1 MKILFLAAE
10 SAPLAKV
17 GGLGDVAGDLPRAL
31 QNFGIDVR
39 PFIPFYRS
47 INRSD
52 IELDLVDDIFVDYPL
67 GSEKALIYRTLI
79 NGSKTYL
86 IDGEP
91 IGAVNGIYSDPQV
104 DAHRFTFFS
113 LAALQAAKSMG
124 WKPDILHAHDWH
136 TSSAVVWLN
145 RNRDSDPFWKNTAS
159 LLTVHNLPYMG
170 AGGEDALD
178 YYGIEAV
185 DDERLPGWARHMA
198 LPMGLVTADWINTVS
213 PGYAQEIQTPEFGH
227 GLEVLITDRKDYV
240 RGILNGLDIRR
251 WDPTTDKALPKHFK
265 HDDLNPRQ
273 EARFAM
279 LEALGLDTNP
289 KVPLLA
295 MITRL
300 DHQKG
305 VDLAIQS
312 LVNLTKEDWQFIL
325 LGTGDPNL
333 EAMAKGFESDYPDR
347 ARSIIRYDDHLARN
361 IYAGADMMLIP
372 SRYEPCGLTQMIS
385 MRYGC
390 VPVVA
395 ATGGLK
401 DTVTD
406 YVSNPQGT
414 GFVFSPINSDELTQ
428 TIRNA
433 LTMYRDKRR
442 WRGLQRRGMNIDFSW
457 QQSARKYTELY
468 QQAHSERSQK

>member
-31 QNFGIDVR
+31 QEFGVDVR
-39 PFIPFYRS
+39 LFIPFYRS

-52 IELDLVDDIFVDYPL
+52 IEFELVDEIFVDYPL
-67 GSEKALIYRTLI
+67 GNEKALIYCTLI
-79 NGSKTYL
+79 DGIETYL

-91 IGAVNGIYSDPQV
+91 IDAVNGIYSDPKV
-104 DAHRFTFFS
+104 DAYRFTFFS
-113 LAALQAAKSMG
+113 LAALQAAKSTG

-136 TSSAVVWLN
+136 TSIAVVWLN

-170 AGGEDALD
+170 AGGESALD

-185 DDERLPGWARHMA
+185 DDERLPGWARHMS
-198 LPMGLVTADWINTVS
+198 LPMGLATADWINTVS
-213 PGYAQEIQTPEFGH
+213 PAYAQEIQTPEFGH
-227 GLEVLITDRKDYV
+227 GLEVLITDRKDRV
-240 RGILNGLDIRR
+240 SGILNGLDLKR
-251 WDPTTDKALPKHFK
+251 WDPTTDEALPKHFK
-265 HDDLNPRQ
+265 REELNLRQ
-273 EARFAM
+273 KVRFAL
-279 LEALGLDTNP
+279 LETLGLDTYPNL
-289 KVPLLA
+289 PLLA

-305 VDLAIQS
+305 VDLTIQS
-312 LVNLTKEDWQFIL
+312 LSNLTKDEWQFIL

-347 ARSIIRYDDHLARN
+347 VRSIIRYDDELARN

-406 YVSNPQGT
+406 YASNPQGT
-414 GFVFSPINSDELTQ
+414 GFVLSPINSDELSLA
-428 TIRNA
+428 IRNA
-433 LTMYRDKRR
+433 LTTYRDKRR

-457 QQSARKYTELY
+457 RQSARRYIDLY
-468 QQAHSERSQK
+468 QQAHSERSQN